1 VDPAYLAEEDF
12 ELVVQIL
19 GKVRGRTRAPRG
31 ATREQL
37 EELARRTVAAHL
49 EGKQLVKTV
58 VVPDRLVNFV
68 VR

>member
-1 VDPAYLAEEDF
+1 MSPAPPVTAST
-12 ELVVQIL
+12 LV
-19 GKVRGRTRAPRG
+19 TRARDG
-31 ATREQL
+31 EVDAR
-37 EELARRTVAAHL
+37 EELARQTVAAQL